1 MVRYMYMILLDL
13 HSRVKKY
20 ALFKKDFDYTIYDM
34 QCHMAVYVIAVTFL
48 VTLSMTKFTNI
59 VIPTYSQ
66 FIRTSSIETKLGII
80 CILTNM

>member
-1 MVRYMYMILLDL
+1 
-13 HSRVKKY
+13 
-20 ALFKKDFDYTIYDM
+20 
-34 QCHMAVYVIAVTFL
+34 MAVYVIAVTFL